1 MPEAM
6 QAPLSAPRPLSKTA
20 TPRLKSFDD
29 TEPAFKHQSDR
40 NLRRMRWLFRLMN
53 NPMLNKRGIAALRM
67 AMKWRLPVEPLVKA
81 TLFRQFCGG
90 ETAEAC
96 AVTVAQLAQGNI
108 KTILDYA
115 VEGERSEAGFEHV
128 TETVL
133 QNIVRARENPAM
145 AFAVFKVTGIARFE
159 LLEQVSAKRPLS
171 SAEEMEWEK
180 VKKRVARIASAAEAS
195 GVPVMIDAEESWIQD
210 AIDELAMNAMR
221 QHNRQRAVVFNT
233 IQLYRR
239 DRLAFLKASFAEA
252 EAQGFYLGVKLVR
265 GAYMEKE
272 RERAAKLGYPSPI
285 HDAKSDTD
293 RDYDAALEF
302 CLAHLD
308 RIAFCAGTHNEQS
321 SLKLAN
327 TLDIPAHPNVYFS
340 QLYGMGD
347 HISYTLA
354 ANGFNVA
361 KYVPFGAVRDVLPY
375 LMRRAEENSALAG
388 YVSRELRLIEAE
400 LVRRRKKL

>member
-6 QAPLSAPRPLSKTA
+6 QVPLSAPPLLSKDGVL
-20 TPRLKSFDD
+20 RLNNFDD
-29 TEPAFKHQSDR
+29 TELAFKRLSDR
-40 NLRRMRWLFRLMN
+40 DLLRVRWLFRIMN
-53 NPMLNKRGIAALRM
+53 SPILNKFGIAALRT
-67 AMKWRLPVEPLVKA
+67 AMKWHLPVEPLIKA

-90 ETAEAC
+90 ETADDC
-96 AVTVAQLAQGNI
+96 ATTVAELARANI

-115 VEGERSEAGFEHV
+115 VEAECSEAGFERV
-128 TETVL
+128 TQMVL
-133 QNIVRARENPAM
+133 QNIALAKVNPAVP
-145 AFAVFKVTGIARFE
+145 FAVFKVTGIARVE
-159 LLEQVSAKRPLS
+159 LLEKVSAKQALS
-171 SAEEMEWEK
+171 DAEKIEWEK
-180 VKKRVARIASAAEAS
+180 VKERVARITTAAKEAN
-195 GVPVMIDAEESWIQD
+195 VPVMIDAEESWIQD
-210 AIDELAMNAMR
+210 AIDELAMSAMR
-221 QHNRQRAVVFNT
+221 QHNRQRAMVFNT

-239 DRLAFLKASFAEA
+239 DRLEFLKASFAEA
-252 EAQGFYLGVKLVR
+252 EAKGFHLGVKLVR

-272 RERAAKLGYPSPI
+272 RKRAAELGYPSPI
-285 HDAKSDTD
+285 HDTKRDTD
-293 RDYDAALEF
+293 RDYDAALDF

-308 RIAFCAGTHNEQS
+308 RIAICAGTHNEVS

-327 TLDIPAHPNVYFS
+327 ALDHPAHPQVYFS

-400 LVRRRKKL
+400 VARRRKVL